1 MDLNSLK
8 RNDLIKELENSGIK
22 DKNVLKAIANVR
34 REEFVLTEF
43 RRLAY
48 DNTSLPISSN
58 QTISQPYTVA
68 FMTELLEI
76 KPGEKI
82 LEIGTGSGY
91 QSAVLRELG
100 AEVYSV
106 ERIFDL
112 YRSASDKLSKLG
124 YTVHLKNDD
133 GTKGWKEF
141 APFDKIIVTA
151 GSPKIPKQLL
161 EQLAVN
167 GLMIIPVGDENS
179 QDLYLIRK
187 TYEETQNENP
197 EDSLLSETAGDDSD
211 NRKVKYMMKRYK
223 NFKFVPLIGEEAWA
237 INN

>member
-76 KPGEKI
+76 KSGEKI

-106 ERIFDL
+106 ERILDL
-112 YRSASDKLSKLG
+112 CRSASEKLNKLG

-223 NFKFVPLIGEEAWA
+223 NFKFVPLIGEEAWT

>member
-91 QSAVLRELG
+91 QSAVLSELG
-100 AEVYSV
+100 AEVYSI
-106 ERIFDL
+106 ERISGL
-112 YRSASDKLSKLG
+112 YRSASEKLSKLG
-124 YTVHLKNDD
+124 YNVHLKNDD

-141 APFDKIIVTA
+141 AEFDKIIVTA

-161 EQLAVN
+161 EQLSVN

-179 QDLYLIRK
+179 QDLFLIRK
-187 TYEETQNENP
+187 TYEETQNEN
-197 EDSLLSETAGDDSD
+197 DTGNLQSENSGDDPDS
-211 NRKVKYMMKRYK
+211 RKVKYMMKRYK
-223 NFKFVPLIGEEAWA
+223 NFKFVPLIGEEAWS

>member
-91 QSAVLRELG
+91 QSAVLRELS

-106 ERIFDL
+106 ERISGL
-112 YRSASDKLSKLG
+112 YSSASEKLSKLG

-141 APFDKIIVTA
+141 APFNKIIVTA

-197 EDSLLSETAGDDSD
+197 EENLLSETAGDDAD

-223 NFKFVPLIGEEAWA
+223 NFKFVPLIGEEAWT
-237 INN
+237 ISS